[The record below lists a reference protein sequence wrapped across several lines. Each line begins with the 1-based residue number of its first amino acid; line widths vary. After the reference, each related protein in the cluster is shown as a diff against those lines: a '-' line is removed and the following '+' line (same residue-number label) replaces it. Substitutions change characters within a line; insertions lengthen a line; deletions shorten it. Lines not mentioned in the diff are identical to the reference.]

1 MIVEGGLIFCR
12 LAVNVLSMIM
22 HASSMTKGGRE
33 PGEALIEAKPYALS
47 SICPGDKVAL
57 FYHRSNEMLDTV
69 ISLLKEGVRHHEM
82 CVFMS
87 RSSSSEIKDRFKA
100 LGLDI
105 GSYPGIMVVPTSIL
119 RMEEYSFETIADQ
132 MRALVHQARGQGYSG
147 ARLIMDVPEELA
159 EQVPEEGTWR
169 KLDLIREE
177 LEIAVVC
184 MYDLTTLSP
193 KLLMRSLT
201 SYPII
206 IEQGMLCQNYFH
218 RPSKESG
225 STDISRDLFQ
235 QLNTIRTENVQR
247 MMVEEER
254 SQLIL
259 ANERL
264 HEENIR
270 RKMVEFALLQAENN
284 QRIMLDAMTEMV
296 LMVDRE
302 LKVTQGNSA
311 FVKFLEGLG
320 LDTAFEGKTI
330 FELFIGLPAENRY
343 LYEEIFQYGY
353 TTVTEESVT
362 LMDGRTGLQVH
373 RVPVFKGD
381 MVEMVVVI
389 FRPQPVTEFPH
400 TGIWELAP
408 KLKAAVRDPQGPLG
422 TTLNKYPRPVLV
434 HDIDGNLYLYN
445 ESICSEL
452 GYSWEE
458 LAALGNTREIIIP
471 SPEDKEP
478 YRRFNI
484 GGRISA
490 PATLQRKDGTRVDVM
505 RYLIFM
511 GKGKERRIISV
522 LRPL

>member
-1 MIVEGGLIFCR
+1 
-12 LAVNVLSMIM
+12 
-22 HASSMTKGGRE
+22 
-33 PGEALIEAKPYALS
+33 
-47 SICPGDKVAL
+47 
-57 FYHRSNEMLDTV
+57 
-69 ISLLKEGVRHHEM
+69 
-82 CVFMS
+82 
-87 RSSSSEIKDRFKA
+87 
-100 LGLDI
+100 
-105 GSYPGIMVVPTSIL
+105 
-119 RMEEYSFETIADQ
+119 
-132 MRALVHQARGQGYSG
+132 MRDLVHQAREQGYSG
-147 ARLIMDVPEELA
+147 ARLILDVPEELA

-169 KLDLIREE
+169 KLDQIRDE
-177 LEIAVVC
+177 LEITVVC

-264 HEENIR
+264 HEEIVR

-296 LMVDRE
+296 FMVDRK

-311 FVKFLEGLG
+311 FVKFLEGMG

-330 FELFIGLPAENRY
+330 YELFIGLPAEDWY
-343 LYEEIFQYGY
+343 LYEEIFRYGY
-353 TTVTEESVT
+353 TTVTEESVE
-362 LMDGRTGLQVH
+362 LIHDRMEFQVH

-381 MVEMVVVI
+381 MVDRIVII
-389 FRPQPVTEFPH
+389 FRLQPVTEFPQ
-400 TGIWELAP
+400 TGIWDLAP

-422 TTLNKYPRPVLV
+422 STLNKYPRPVLV

-445 ESICSEL
+445 ESACSEL

-458 LAALGNTREIIIP
+458 LAALGNTKKIFVP
-471 SPEDKEP
+471 SAEDVKP

-484 GGRISA
+484 GGRIFK

-511 GKGKERRIISV
+511 GQGEGHRIISV